1 MVTRLDITSIQYM
14 NLFNKITGVKAKF
27 CFPYSSSLVF
37 IVDPIMLLNALGERD
52 NNLRR
57 LGITFKKRVK
67 ILSEPT
73 PEKINPFVRRLVSPI
88 KFRNLIIENDEVIIK
103 AGPQA
108 KATLIGRNHSNLD
121 QLQNILKHYFK
132 IKSVRIA

>member
-1 MVTRLDITSIQYM
+1 MTTKLDITSIQYM
-14 NLFNKITGVKAKF
+14 NLFNRITNVKAKF
-27 CFPYSSSLVF
+27 LFNYASSLVF
-37 IVDPIMLLNALGERD
+37 IVDFENLSRALGERE

-67 ILSEPT
+67 IIAEPT
-73 PEKINPFVRRLVSPI
+73 PEKINYFVKRLVAPI
-88 KFRNLIIENDEVIIK
+88 KFKSIAIENNEVTIK

-108 KATLIGRNHSNLD
+108 KASLIGRNHSNLD
-121 QLQNILKHYFK
+121 QLDDILKHYFK